1 VEGSPHAKNQLD
13 SSSSFDT
20 MSACDEQTDGQTALA
35 YGRVVKSV
43 GPYVKVVF
51 IEIRK
56 KIITVMNIIGADFF
70 YGLGFRHY

>member
-35 YGRVVKSV
+35 YGRAVKSV
-43 GPYVKVVF
+43 GPSVKVVF

-56 KIITVMNIIGADFF
+56 NNNSNEHHRR
-70 YGLGFRHY
+70 GLLLRFRV